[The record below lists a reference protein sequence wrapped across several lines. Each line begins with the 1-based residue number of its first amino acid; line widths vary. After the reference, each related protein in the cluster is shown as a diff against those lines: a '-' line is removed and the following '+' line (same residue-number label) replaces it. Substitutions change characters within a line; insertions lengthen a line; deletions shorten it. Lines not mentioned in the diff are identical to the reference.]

1 MRQLL
6 AAYSALSAHKHGDT
20 LEVIKGTTVRE
31 VSPEYLTAKKELLE
45 NGDLNNPASIKASLA
60 AFEEKWRRLLRKRA
74 AKLKAIKGK
83 GVLKIAGTSAY
94 ARELTHSLTSCLNA
108 LSRSAPADD
117 DASDLE
123 EDLAALVSDPTS
135 YLDADED
142 TVDLTSDVADDVSSA
157 GGDEVDY
164 VWMALPTGESRPIAV
179 SATAKSRPVELP
191 DWATGYLNHRGLV
204 PLSPSHF
211 YGVAAFN
218 GSVTDALLDTG
229 GGRSM
234 MDLATAR
241 KLGLPV

>member
-1 MRQLL
+1 M
-6 AAYSALSAHKHGDT
+6 A
-20 LEVIKGTTVRE
+20 
-31 VSPEYLTAKKELLE
+31 
-45 NGDLNNPASIKASLA
+45 
-60 AFEEKWRRLLRKRA
+60 
-74 AKLKAIKGK
+74 
-83 GVLKIAGTSAY
+83 
-94 ARELTHSLTSCLNA
+94 
-108 LSRSAPADD
+108 
-117 DASDLE
+117 
-123 EDLAALVSDPTS
+123 
-135 YLDADED
+135 
-142 TVDLTSDVADDVSSA
+142 SDVADDVSSA

-164 VWMALPTGESRPIAV
+164 VWMALPTGESKPIAV

-191 DWATGYLNHRGLV
+191 DWAAGYLNHRGLV